1 MSASE
6 AIPYPEAEEPTNNS
20 DLVEAQLQQELRS
33 MFEVDTQK
41 YLQTYLDIVE
51 ALKAP
56 SWKTDIQAIYRSIHT
71 IKGGAVTVGAEAILQ
86 VATVLEDLLSDLRY
100 LDPAPPLEDCQLQQ
114 MLLEAGELLASTI
127 SLPEEENT
135 TAAPTV
141 QRIRVLHEQ
150 IQNNYFPEANEQQR
164 LQHEFVEHGFDLVIL
179 DLEMAIEKLP
189 ATGTV
194 QSSTVDLARQLV
206 RQLQQIGQD
215 LEFASGWLELLAK
228 SKILFTRKENE
239 FWRSGW
245 FVLFDAL
252 KNCAK
257 QGGKSI
263 DFDWSSVEL
272 SSASL
277 HRDTKDGLISTERV
291 EKEQSNLTL
300 AFDLLDEFDSI
311 EDDSFDKAAELTQDN
326 TISLELD
333 AINSLDFDEAAE
345 LTQANTIS
353 LELDAINSL
362 DFDEA
367 AKLTQENTISLE
379 LDAINSLDFDEAA
392 ELTQENTISLELDDI
407 NIAGE
412 LLDQISPSTS
422 LELDDIN
429 LAGELLDQISPPAEV
444 KLEQP
449 KKEIEKTSVSKKVE
463 QSSSAIEAKQPN
475 KNTYIENIQIPVPLE
490 RLDLSAKYLIET
502 LLNTR
507 TTQSFY
513 QNIQS
518 YLTQLVDIAREGVEQ
533 ITRLRQ
539 LQDDYAL
546 LNNFDSNPI
555 DESGP
560 TPERYRQGYT
570 IVNRLLEMNLRLAE
584 LGAEAEKTAKQTTES
599 LQNLETNVLRLQQT
613 VEDSRL
619 VPFRNLTF
627 RAKAI
632 LRDLTNR
639 YGKPA
644 QLVVKGE
651 KIELEVG
658 VARTL
663 EPALLHLIRNAYDHG
678 LESAEERI
686 AKGKPERGTINLSL
700 KRRGN
705 YYTLDLQDDG
715 GGIDPSSIE
724 AKAKTMG
731 LPLTKTQTS
740 EQLLAVICQP
750 GFSSQSQVSDISGR
764 GVGMD
769 VVANRVACLGG
780 KISLNTSVG
789 KGTTF
794 RFNFPVPHLLVPCL
808 LLKTADRTLAIPTEE
823 IATATILDKLKTTQ
837 IKESNYLY
845 SWIIE
850 AETNSVPGYDLIEY
864 FYPSSRG
871 RLLDETAICLY
882 IRSPKDSQKGVWLMA
897 DELLEQ
903 SDLLVKPIPEPLI
916 SPEGLMGVSLIAD
929 GSLIPV
935 LEATILAER
944 LLDSPCKTEVKV
956 RSSEPNQE
964 KNPHERTI
972 LVIDDAALVRRR
984 IEASLAAY
992 GYIIRTFNDGMEAWN
1007 WLQTNPRPDLIIT
1020 DIEMPN
1026 MDGFSLI
1033 SHCRETGIN
1042 IPILV
1047 ISSRLSEE
1055 WGKEASRLGAT
1066 DYLTKGFSTPELI
1079 SRVNSLLGSLKL

>member
-100 LDPAPPLEDCQLQQ
+100 LDPAPPLEDCQLQH

-257 QGGKSI
+257 QGGKPQ
-263 DFDWSSVEL
+263 DLDWSSVEL
-272 SSASL
+272 SSASRD
-277 HRDTKDGLISTERV
+277 RDTKDQLISTERV
-291 EKEQSNLTL
+291 EKEQSNLDL
-300 AFDLLDEFDSI
+300 AFDLLDEFGSI
-311 EDDSFDKAAELTQDN
+311 EDDSFDKAAELTREN

-345 LTQANTIS
+345 
-353 LELDAINSL
+353 
-362 DFDEA
+362 
-367 AKLTQENTISLE
+367 LTQENTISLE

-429 LAGELLDQISPPAEV
+429 LAGELLEQINPPAEV

-463 QSSSAIEAKQPN
+463 QSSSQVEAKQAN
-475 KNTYIENIQIPVPLE
+475 KNNYIENIQIPVPLE
-490 RLDLSAKYLIET
+490 RLDLSAEYLIET

-546 LNNFDSNPI
+546 LNNFDSNTL

-570 IVNRLLEMNLRLAE
+570 ILNRLLEMNLRLAE

-663 EPALLHLIRNAYDHG
+663 EPALLHLIRNSYDHG
-678 LESAEERI
+678 LESPEERI
-686 AKGKPERGTINLSL
+686 AQGKPERGTIDLSL

-715 GGIDPSSIE
+715 GGIDPSLIE
-724 AKAKTMG
+724 AKAKSMG

-740 EQLLAVICQP
+740 EELLAVICQP

-897 DELLEQ
+897 DDLLDQ

-944 LLDSPCKTEVKV
+944 LLDSPCKTEVNV

-1042 IPILV
+1042 SPILV